1 MGGWQRRPNGVAE
14 SCAGVRAETLE
25 GTDLAAA
32 WERLERE
39 APEYPKY
46 RTKTDREIAIVRLRS
61 RSNGSTDESPDD
73 DPSIGI

>member
-25 GTDLAAA
+25 GTDLAVA
-32 WERLERE
+32 WERLE
-39 APEYPKY
+39 
-46 RTKTDREIAIVRLRS
+46 REIAIVRLRS